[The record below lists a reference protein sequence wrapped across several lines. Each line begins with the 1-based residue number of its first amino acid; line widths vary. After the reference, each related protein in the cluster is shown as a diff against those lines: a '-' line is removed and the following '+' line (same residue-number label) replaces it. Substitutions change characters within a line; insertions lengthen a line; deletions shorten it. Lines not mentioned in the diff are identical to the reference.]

1 MPAGEAE
8 ENEVQFGQSQ
18 EGMAFMSQIISSKES
33 VLETKAMDAVEGSII
48 TTVGILQIHSQRES
62 WVIILQTEYQIDY
75 LE

>member
-18 EGMAFMSQIISSKES
+18 EGMALMSQIISSKES
-33 VLETKAMDAVEGSII
+33 VLGTKAMDAVEGSII
-48 TTVGILQIHSQRES
+48 TPVGILQIHSQRES
-62 WVIILQTEYQIDY
+62 WVTILQTEYQIDY